1 MDLAQYESIQAY
13 VGFDAESR
21 AILREFHNIAHSHF
35 REISED
41 FYSAL
46 ERHPTARQAITGGR
60 AQVERLKQTLVVW
73 MASVLLGP
81 HDQAY
86 LAQHLQIGRVHVR
99 IGLPQEFMLTAMNR
113 IRVKFLTVNHEAHPH
128 NRDLEFLAA
137 KAIHQALDLELA
149 IMLASY
155 RDDLLQKVMTN
166 ERLEVAEAVPAFV
179 LALDETGSIQLWNR
193 ALEEATGFSRA
204 EMLGQPGR
212 HLLAEAGDRKLPK
225 KTGTPRIARWRSQ
238 PGRNG
243 LTYAMGVD
251 VTSELEMHRRTLRA
265 ERLAAVGTLATGLAH
280 EVRNPLNSA
289 TLQLQVLKRRI
300 ERSGRDDGSFLP
312 VCEVVLD
319 EIRRLDR
326 LVNDFLAFARPRPLE
341 LSPVDLNDLVQS
353 VATLVRPEAESADI
367 KLNCQFA
374 ADAGFVSAEA
384 ERLKQVLINLLRNAL
399 EAMGNQGSLHVA
411 TYSPDAEGFVQVEV
425 ADTGPGFPDDAPI
438 FDAFYTTKAAGTGL
452 GLAIVHRIVGDHGG
466 SISVSSEPGNTRFT
480 IRLPMQAG

>member
-13 VGFDAESR
+13 VGFDGEAR
-21 AILREFHNIAHSHF
+21 AILREFHSIAHRHF
-35 REISED
+35 GEISED
-41 FYSAL
+41 FYAAL
-46 ERHPTARQAITGGR
+46 ERHPTAQQSITGGS
-60 AQVERLKQTLVVW
+60 AQVERLKQTLVAW
-73 MASVLLGP
+73 MGSVLLGP

-113 IRVKFLTVNHEAHPH
+113 IRLKFLAVNHEAHPS
-128 NRDLEFLAA
+128 NRDLEFLTA

-155 RDDLLQKVMTN
+155 RDDLLHKVMTN

-179 LALDETGSIQLWNR
+179 LALDEAGRIQLWNR
-193 ALEEATGFSRA
+193 ALEEATGFTPA

-225 KTGTPRIARWRSQ
+225 KTGAPRMARWRSQ
-238 PGRNG
+238 SGRNG

-251 VTSELEMHRRTLRA
+251 VTNELEMQRRTLRA
-265 ERLAAVGTLATGLAH
+265 ERLAAVGTLAAGLAH

-319 EIRRLDR
+319 EIRRLDH

-341 LSPVDLNDLVQS
+341 LRPVDLNDLVLS
-353 VATLVRPEAESADI
+353 VATLIRPEAESADI
-367 KLNCQFA
+367 ELNCQLA
-374 ADAGFVSAEA
+374 TDAGLVSAEA
-384 ERLKQVLINLLRNAL
+384 ERLKQVLINLLRNAI

-411 TYSPDAEGFVQVEV
+411 THSPDAEGFVQVEV
-425 ADTGPGFPDDAPI
+425 VDTGPGFPEEAPI

-452 GLAIVHRIVGDHGG
+452 GLAIVHRIVSDHGG
-466 SISVSSEPGNTRFT
+466 SISVSSEAGNTRFT
-480 IRLPMQAG
+480 IRLPMQVG